1 MGFLLARADLDRRHW
16 ETERFLREPARG
28 ASDARTKR
36 TVGLPALENVSR
48 DALEHYSEI
57 IRTFVRGRHGI
68 YALYRKN
75 RLYYVGLATNFRTR
89 INQHLR
95 DRHAETWDHFSLY
108 LTVGHQ
114 HLREIECLLVRTGRP
129 RGNRAKPQFVRS
141 ENLGPGLRRQISECQ
156 RRELRK
162 LFPGAARGDTKLQ
175 TGKQRE
181 APPREGRRPTLAP
194 YVTKGFAI
202 RFNFKGKLHRARVR
216 ADGTIGYR
224 SQVFASPSS
233 AARAVTKKASD
244 GWHAWRYERAPGDW
258 VPLSELRR

>member
-1 MGFLLARADLDRRHW
+1 MSHIGEGAMPV
-16 ETERFLREPARG
+16 REG
-28 ASDARTKR
+28 QL
-36 TVGLPALENVSR
+36 VCQHLENVSR

-75 RLYYVGLATNFRTR
+75 CLYYVGLATNLRAR

-114 HLREIECLLVRTGRP
+114 HLREIECLLVRIGRP
-129 RGNRAKPQFVRS
+129 RGNRAKPQFIRS

-156 RRELRK
+156 RRELK
-162 LFPGAARGDTKLQ
+162 ELFPGTTPGNVKLQ
-175 TGKQRE
+175 TGKKRE

-194 YVTKGFAI
+194 YVTDGKGFPI
-202 RFNFKGKLHRARVR
+202 RFSFKGRLHRARVR
-216 ADGTIGYR
+216 ANGTIGYQG
-224 SQVFASPSS
+224 QVFASPSS
-233 AARAVTKKASD
+233 AAQAVTKKASD
-244 GWHAWRYERAPGDW
+244 GWKAWRYRRAPGDW
-258 VPLSELRR
+258 VPLSELRE